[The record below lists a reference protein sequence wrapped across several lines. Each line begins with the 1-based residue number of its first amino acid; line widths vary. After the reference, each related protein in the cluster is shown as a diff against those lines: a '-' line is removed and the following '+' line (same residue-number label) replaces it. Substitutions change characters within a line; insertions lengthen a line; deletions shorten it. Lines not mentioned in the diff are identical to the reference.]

1 MLWDRMKIKLLQKY
15 CLIALDEFRKYPYP
29 KERSEQTA
37 WLSLLA
43 TEDIEGAEQLVREYP
58 WLEEIYREAAA
69 LRRNPEEVLN
79 MYSEALR
86 ILDRNTVRY
95 MIEEQQKEIEELKK
109 KLELQKNNQ

>member
-1 MLWDRMKIKLLQKY
+1 M
-15 CLIALDEFRKYPYP
+15 
-29 KERSEQTA
+29 
-37 WLSLLA
+37 
-43 TEDIEGAEQLVREYP
+43 
-58 WLEEIYREAAA
+58 AA

-95 MIEEQQKEIEELKK
+95 MIEEQQKEIEQSKEELEQSKKELEESKKEIAELKE